1 MRNVIKINQ
10 LIKPFDKVLQ
20 IEGDKSLSIR
30 WALMASQSNS
40 KSIAYNLLKSED
52 VLNTLFCLRKLG
64 VKIKIFNNRCEING
78 VGLNG
83 FTYRKNLV
91 LDCGNSGT
99 LSRLILGLLVHSK
112 SKIKIIG
119 DKSLS
124 RRDFKR
130 IIDPL
135 KKFGANFQT
144 KSNNLPIII
153 QGTENPVP
161 IKYYE
166 KKGSAQCK
174 SSVMLAALN
183 TKGKTIIKAKK
194 SRDHSELLFKYL
206 KLPIKVIKK
215 NNYDI
220 IEVYGLKKIKQ
231 LNYNIPSDVSSS
243 SFFIV
248 LTILSKK
255 SKLVIKGVNLNPS
268 RLGILKILKLM
279 GINIIIKNIC
289 KYKGESVGDLYIKNE
304 KKIMPIKCSPKLNSS
319 AIDEFLLIF
328 LVAAKAKG
336 VSYFKNLSELNEKE
350 SPRLK
355 WGSKILSKI
364 GIKNILTENSITIYG
379 NPNLKISKKIII
391 KNFLKDHRVFMTS
404 VIAAISFGGEWEIHD
419 KDAIK
424 SSFPTF
430 FKKLMQLGLRL

>member
-30 WALMASQSNS
+30 WALMASQSNG

-161 IKYYE
+161 IK
-166 KKGSAQCK
+166 
-174 SSVMLAALN
+174 
-183 TKGKTIIKAKK
+183 
-194 SRDHSELLFKYL
+194 
-206 KLPIKVIKK
+206 
-215 NNYDI
+215 
-220 IEVYGLKKIKQ
+220 
-231 LNYNIPSDVSSS
+231 
-243 SFFIV
+243 
-248 LTILSKK
+248 
-255 SKLVIKGVNLNPS
+255 
-268 RLGILKILKLM
+268 
-279 GINIIIKNIC
+279 
-289 KYKGESVGDLYIKNE
+289 
-304 KKIMPIKCSPKLNSS
+304 
-319 AIDEFLLIF
+319 
-328 LVAAKAKG
+328 
-336 VSYFKNLSELNEKE
+336 
-350 SPRLK
+350 
-355 WGSKILSKI
+355 
-364 GIKNILTENSITIYG
+364 
-379 NPNLKISKKIII
+379 
-391 KNFLKDHRVFMTS
+391 
-404 VIAAISFGGEWEIHD
+404 
-419 KDAIK
+419 
-424 SSFPTF
+424 
-430 FKKLMQLGLRL
+430 